1 MEGLN
6 LQKFQGA
13 KWTFYLDV
21 SRENTE
27 NSQEKDAAVVGTFSG
42 FGGEL
47 LNCHNNS

>member
-27 NSQEKDAAVVGTFSG
+27 NR
-42 FGGEL
+42 L
-47 LNCHNNS
+47 